1 MNKDV
6 PVSLMLSIGIMLIQ
20 VLSLAIFIGG
30 IWAYRFKFK
39 WFRGCEPLRCATI
52 SEQRLLA
59 IYYPKETF
67 ERAVRQHSGPY
78 RKGGTMA
85 DWTGMDLIGDL
96 PVFLP
101 VEAKEF
107 LKAQGDNQIEV
118 VCGKKRAYVIRLN
131 DGYAIEDFA
140 PSVEM
145 FARIRAQWDFGIP
158 GPRIDDP
165 ATLILGQRRTSK
177 KERRL
182 AAYEIYTDMPDVRRV
197 LGSIAVVLTLLM
209 FWAMASDF
217 LGSNPGWYILGTL
230 IAIAGFVPMTLEKH
244 RPRETVN
251 LVQGVYRRNPEGSQ
265 IRVGERSFVLMKP
278 VKMLVEQYL
287 EEGQTIIAHVQ
298 TDETWVLHIEGLP
311 DAYPEWR
318 FQDHET
324 PNSNLI
330 MFCLLAASAL
340 LAYAC
345 YPTADRSHAQAWV
358 HYASGGLCIAYGINM
373 LRRIRQRRPRAKD
386 TQASTAAQMTL
397 SKQDEIAQ

>member
-1 MNKDV
+1 MQG
-6 PVSLMLSIGIMLIQ
+6 LLSIGIMLFQ
-20 VLSLAIFIGG
+20 VLLLAIFIGG

-39 WFRGCEPLRCATI
+39 WFRGCAPLRCASI
-52 SEQRLLA
+52 NEQRLLA

-67 ERAVRQHSGPY
+67 EREVRQHSGPY

-107 LKAQGDNQIEV
+107 LNEQGENQIEV
-118 VCGKKRAYVIRLN
+118 ICGKKRAYVIRLN

-140 PSVEM
+140 QSVET

-165 ATLILGQRRTSK
+165 STLILGQRRTSK

-182 AAYEIYTDMPDVRRV
+182 AAYEIYTDMPDLRRV
-197 LGSIAVVLTLLM
+197 LGSAAVVLTMLM
-209 FWAMASDF
+209 FWAMAIDL
-217 LGSNPGWYILGTL
+217 LGNNPGWYILGTL

-251 LVQGVYRRNPEGSQ
+251 LVQGVYRRNPVGSQ
-265 IRVGERSFVLMKP
+265 IRVGERSFVLMAP

-287 EEGQTIIAHVQ
+287 EEGQTVIAHVQ
-298 TDETWVLHIEGLP
+298 TKETWVLHIEGLP
-311 DAYPEWR
+311 DAYPDWR
-318 FQDHET
+318 YQDHEN

-330 MFCLLAASAL
+330 MFCLLATSAS

-345 YPTADRSHAQAWV
+345 YPDADRSHAQAWV

-386 TQASTAAQMTL
+386 TRTSTAATISL
-397 SKQDEIAQ
+397 TKQDQESV